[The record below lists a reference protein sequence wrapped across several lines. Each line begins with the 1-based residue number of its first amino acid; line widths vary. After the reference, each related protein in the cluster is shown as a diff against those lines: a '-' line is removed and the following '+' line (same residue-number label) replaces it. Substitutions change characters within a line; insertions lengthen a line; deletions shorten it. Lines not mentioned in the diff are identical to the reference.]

1 MVTGG
6 SRGIGRATCLALA
19 RQGAAVAIH
28 YRNHKHEAEAVAAS
42 ILDRQGKACVIQADL
57 TEAGAEVLLVQA
69 TVTALGSIDILINN
83 AGEQT
88 TAAVVEMSD
97 EIWSRSLELNL
108 SAAFR
113 LSRACIPA
121 MQAHSWGRII
131 NVTSQA
137 AYTGSVRH
145 AHYAAAKAG
154 LLGLTF
160 SLAKELG
167 PSGITV
173 NAVVPGRIETEMLAD
188 QLPLRAEEWL
198 RQTPLRRFGRPEEVA
213 AAIAFLASEDASYI
227 TGAALQVGGG
237 LVMG

>member
-1 MVTGG
+1 M
-6 SRGIGRATCLALA
+6 
-19 RQGAAVAIH
+19 
-28 YRNHKHEAEAVAAS
+28 AAS

-57 TEAGAEVLLVQA
+57 AEAGAEVLLVEA
-69 TVTALGSIDILINN
+69 AVTALGSIDILINN

-97 EIWSRSLELNL
+97 EIWSRSLEINL

-131 NVTSQA
+131 HVTSQA

-167 PSGITV
+167 PAGITV

-188 QLPLRAEEWL
+188 QLPSRSEEWL